1 MAEDLRKYAR
11 DTNIRLLAGFVLLL
25 FIVGDG
31 LIYIIYGGGAA
42 LMGALC
48 LFAGL
53 APLGLIALALLGIDW
68 IVKRERGE

>member
-1 MAEDLRKYAR
+1 MADDLRKYAR
-11 DTNIRLLAGFVLLL
+11 DTNIRLLAGFIFLL

-31 LIYIIYGGGAA
+31 LIAIIYGGGAA

-48 LFAGL
+48 LVAGL

-68 IVKRERGE
+68 IVKRDRGD

>member
-1 MAEDLRKYAR
+1 MADDLRKYAR
-11 DTNIRLLAGFVLLL
+11 DTNIRLLAGFIFLL

-31 LIYIIYGGGAA
+31 LIAIIYGGGAA

-48 LFAGL
+48 LVAGL

-68 IVKRERGE
+68 IVKRVRGE